1 MKKAFCLTG
10 LSFLMVFLAVAS
22 SPAASEISRITLAEL
37 EQKADFIVT
46 AQVTGVV
53 TDGDQDRVT
62 IKVENYLKGNSPE
75 SVFTFLL
82 VPRGRLKD
90 FDPALKAGDAG
101 VFFLKDKK
109 GKEDLVEKAY
119 WGSVALFVKNHFDLT
134 VEKVSVEASK
144 AMALWRAYRVKLGQA
159 RNVAEYEGGFLKGYM
174 GPTELATG
182 SADYNLGHSD
192 GKLASKGIVP
202 AW

>member
-1 MKKAFCLTG
+1 MKKVFCLTG

-53 TDGDQDRVT
+53 AEGDEDRVT

-75 SVFTFLL
+75 SVFSFSL

-90 FDPALKAGDAG
+90 FDPSLKTGDAG
-101 VFFLKDKK
+101 VFFLKNKK
-109 GKEDLVEKAY
+109 KEGLVEKAY

-159 RNVAEYEGGFLKGYM
+159 RNVSEYEGGFLKGYM
-174 GPTELATG
+174 GPTDLTPG
-182 SADYNLGHSD
+182 SADYNLGLSD